1 LPTVSGLKEM
11 VEAGGLM
18 AYGASFGELYRRAA
32 SHVHKILQGTNP
44 ADLPVEQPTKFE
56 LVINP
61 KTGKALG
68 LTVPDTLLARADEVI
83 E

>member
-1 LPTVSGLKEM
+1 M

-32 SHVHKILQGTNP
+32 SHVQKILLGVSP
-44 ADLPVEQPTKFE
+44 SDLPVEQPIRFE
-56 LVINP
+56 FVLNL
-61 KTGKALG
+61 KTAKMLG
-68 LTVPDTLLARADEVI
+68 LSIPQSLLARADEVI